1 MLPKSLHKDWIKI
14 VKSSSLLVSAF
25 ADADWAGC
33 LDDRRSMGGYVMF
46 LGTNLV
52 SWSAR
57 TKATHNV
64 KVQYRS

>member
-25 ADADWAGC
+25 ADADWTGC

-52 SWSAR
+52 S
-57 TKATHNV
+57 
-64 KVQYRS
+64 